1 MNIIELARK
10 LKITTQELHEKLPEL
25 GFDVG
30 QKATKI
36 DDILASRIVRAWY
49 DFRDRERQK
58 QEYLKLTKKEEG
70 GEAKDKKVEIP
81 GVLTV
86 KDFAAILNLPL
97 SIVISELM
105 KNGVMASLNQRID
118 FDTAAVVASDL
129 GFEATQIDLNEKVE
143 VDKAKRISDKLS
155 LEKQENLV
163 ARPPIIVIMGHVDHG
178 KTKLLDAIRKTNVVE
193 GEAGGITQ
201 HIGAYQVEKRGRKLT
216 FIDTPGHEA
225 FTAMRSRG
233 AKVADLA
240 VLVVAAT
247 EGVKPQTVEAL
258 KIAKEADIPIIVA
271 LNKID
276 LPESNPDKVKQELA
290 QHDLLAEEWGG
301 KTIFVPISA
310 KFNKNIDGLL
320 DSIILLSDMNADKI
334 KANPNGEFVGTII
347 ESHVD
352 PGAGPVATILVKN
365 GTLRVGDYMVM
376 DGVLYGKIKVLR
388 DHLGR
393 DIPKAEPSTPAE
405 IMGLKIAPRVG
416 DILEVIDDPKKAKKA
431 KTYRMQQDETFIKQ
445 QTSVEEENSGAEPL
459 VKLGIIIRTDVL
471 GSQEAIIESLKKI
484 ETNKVKIEIIS
495 KGLGSVTEND
505 VLSAEAT
512 GAKIF
517 GFNVL
522 PANASSALARE
533 KKIGIKIF
541 KIIYE
546 LIDEVKKELK
556 ALIKPEIVRRDL
568 GKMKVI
574 KIFKKAADY
583 QVVGGRVNSGKVEP
597 NAKVAVLRG
606 EEFITSGKIA
616 ELQIGKQIV
625 KDAVQGQEC
634 GIKFVGQPVIE
645 EGDVLDVYM
654 EDEVKVKI
662 L

>member
-10 LKITTQELHEKLPEL
+10 LKITTNELHEKLPEL

-58 QEYLKLTKKEEG
+58 QEYEKLTKKDG
-70 GEAKDKKVEIP
+70 DATVKDKKVEIP

-86 KDFAAILNLPL
+86 KDFAELLKLPV
-97 SIVISELM
+97 SIVITELM
-105 KNGVMASLNQRID
+105 KSGVMASLNQRID

-129 GFEATQIDLNEKVE
+129 GFEATEINLEDKVE

-155 LEKQENLV
+155 LEKQENLE

-290 QHDLLAEEWGG
+290 QYDLLAEEWGG

-320 DSIILLSDMNADKI
+320 DSIILLADMNTDKI

-376 DGVLYGKIKVLR
+376 DNILYGKIKVLH
-388 DHLGR
+388 DYLSK

-416 DILEVIDDPKKAKKA
+416 DVLEVIDDPKKAEKA
-431 KTYRMQQDETFIKQ
+431 KVYRMQQEETFIKQ
-445 QTSVEEENSGAEPL
+445 TGQTDEEAAGGEPI
-459 VKLGIIIRTDVL
+459 VKLNIVIRTDVL

-484 ETNKVKIEIIS
+484 ENKFIKIDIIA
-495 KGLGSVTEND
+495 KGLGSVSEGD
-505 VLSAEAT
+505 VSSAEAT
-512 GAKIF
+512 GAIVF
-517 GFNVL
+517 GFNVI
-522 PANASSALARE
+522 PSSAANTLARDKQVE
-533 KKIGIKIF
+533 IKTY

-546 LIDEVKKELK
+546 LIDEVKRRLK
-556 ALIKPEIVRRDL
+556 AMIKPEIVRRNI
-568 GKMKVI
+568 GKMKVL
-574 KIFKKAADY
+574 KIFKKATDH
-583 QVVGGRVNSGKVEP
+583 QVIGARVTSGKVEP
-597 NAKVAVLRG
+597 GAKVAVLRADN
-606 EEFITSGKIA
+606 FITSGKIT

-625 KDAVQGQEC
+625 RDAVQGQEC
-634 GIKFVGQPVIE
+634 GIKYVGQPIIE
-645 EGDVLDVYM
+645 ENDVLDVYM
-654 EDEVKVKI
+654 EDEVKLKI

>member
-10 LKITTQELHEKLPEL
+10 LKITTNELHEKLPEL

-58 QEYLKLTKKEEG
+58 QEYEKLTKKDG
-70 GEAKDKKVEIP
+70 DATVKDKKVEIP

-86 KDFAAILNLPL
+86 KDFAELLKLPV
-97 SIVISELM
+97 SIVITELM
-105 KNGVMASLNQRID
+105 KSGVMASLNQRID

-129 GFEATQIDLNEKVE
+129 GFEATEINLEDKVE

-155 LEKQENLV
+155 LEKQENLE

-290 QHDLLAEEWGG
+290 QYDLLAEEWGG

-320 DSIILLSDMNADKI
+320 DSIILLADMNTDKI

-376 DGVLYGKIKVLR
+376 DNILYGKIKVLH
-388 DHLGR
+388 DYLSK

-416 DILEVIDDPKKAKKA
+416 DVLEVIDDPKKAEKA
-431 KTYRMQQDETFIKQ
+431 KVYRMQQEETFIKQ
-445 QTSVEEENSGAEPL
+445 TGQTDEEAAGGEPI
-459 VKLGIIIRTDVL
+459 VKLNIVIRTDVL

-484 ETNKVKIEIIS
+484 ENKFIKIDIIA
-495 KGLGSVTEND
+495 KGLGSVSEGD
-505 VLSAEAT
+505 VSSAEAT
-512 GAKIF
+512 GAIVF
-517 GFNVL
+517 GFNVI
-522 PANASSALARE
+522 PSSAANTLARDKQVE
-533 KKIGIKIF
+533 IKTY

-546 LIDEVKKELK
+546 LIDEVKRRLK
-556 ALIKPEIVRRDL
+556 AMIKPEIVRRNI
-568 GKMKVI
+568 GKMKVL
-574 KIFKKAADY
+574 KIFKKATDH
-583 QVVGGRVNSGKVEP
+583 QVIGARVTSGKVEP
-597 NAKVAVLRG
+597 GAKVAVLRADN
-606 EEFITSGKIA
+606 FITSGKIT

-625 KDAVQGQEC
+625 RDAVQGQEC
-634 GIKFVGQPVIE
+634 GIKFVGQPIIE
-645 EGDVLDVYM
+645 ENDVLDVYM
-654 EDEVKVKI
+654 EDEVKLKI

>member
-10 LKITTQELHEKLPEL
+10 LKITTNELHEKLPEL

-58 QEYLKLTKKEEG
+58 QEYEKLTKKDG
-70 GEAKDKKVEIP
+70 DVTVKDKKVEIP

-86 KDFAAILNLPL
+86 KDFAALLNLPV
-97 SIVISELM
+97 SIVITELM
-105 KNGVMASLNQRID
+105 KSGVMASLNQRID

-129 GFEATQIDLNEKVE
+129 GFEATEINLEDKVE

-155 LEKQENLV
+155 LEKQENLE

-290 QHDLLAEEWGG
+290 QYDLLAEEWGG

-320 DSIILLSDMNADKI
+320 DSIILLADMNADKI
-334 KANPNGEFVGTII
+334 KANPKGEFVGTII

-376 DGVLYGKIKVLR
+376 DNILYGKIKVLH
-388 DHLGR
+388 DYLSK

-416 DILEVIDDPKKAKKA
+416 DVLEVIDDPKKAEKA
-431 KTYRMQQDETFIKQ
+431 KVYRMQQEETFIKQ
-445 QTSVEEENSGAEPL
+445 TGQTDEEAAGGEPI
-459 VKLGIIIRTDVL
+459 VKLNIVIRTDVL

-484 ETNKVKIEIIS
+484 ENKFIKIDIIA
-495 KGLGSVTEND
+495 KGLGSVSEGD
-505 VLSAEAT
+505 VSSAEAT
-512 GAKIF
+512 GAIVF
-517 GFNVL
+517 GFNVI
-522 PANASSALARE
+522 PSSAANTLARDKQVE
-533 KKIGIKIF
+533 IKTY

-546 LIDEVKKELK
+546 LIDEVKRRLK
-556 ALIKPEIVRRDL
+556 AMIKPEIVRRNI
-568 GKMKVI
+568 GKMKVL
-574 KIFKKAADY
+574 KIFKKATDH
-583 QVVGGRVNSGKVEP
+583 QVIGARVTSGKVEP
-597 NAKVAVLRG
+597 GAKVAVLRADN
-606 EEFITSGKIA
+606 FITSGKIT

-625 KDAVQGQEC
+625 RDAVQGQEC
-634 GIKFVGQPVIE
+634 GIKFVGQPIIE
-645 EGDVLDVYM
+645 ENDVLDVYM
-654 EDEVKVKI
+654 EDEVKLKI